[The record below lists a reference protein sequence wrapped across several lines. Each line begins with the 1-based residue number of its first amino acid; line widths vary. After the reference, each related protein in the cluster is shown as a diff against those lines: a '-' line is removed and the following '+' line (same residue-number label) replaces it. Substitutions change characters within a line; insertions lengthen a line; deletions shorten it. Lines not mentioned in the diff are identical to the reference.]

1 MTDGHNSLLFS
12 AGHDNIGAAGRM
24 STTDPAF
31 GAQKLSG
38 RGRSLA
44 LAALLIALTLAAF
57 YPVGR
62 LPFINYDDP
71 FYVTENNNVQSG
83 VNWNMVRW
91 AFTTYDTSN
100 WHPVTWLS
108 HALDCQLFAL
118 DPAGPHV
125 VNLLLHTTNVVLL
138 FWILLKA
145 TGLAA
150 RSAVVAG
157 LFAVHPL
164 NVETVAWVSERKN
177 LLSMLFFLLALCA
190 YECYARR
197 PSGFRYATVGVLF
210 AVGLMA
216 KPQIIMLPFV
226 LLLWDYWPL
235 ARNRDHAALAAKSW
249 QSLVL
254 EKLPLLA
261 ISAVSALL
269 TLAAH
274 SRGAMRP
281 LPLSYRVANA
291 LGSYVRYVKLA
302 FWPSHLAVYYP
313 HPLVSLR
320 SGSVLV
326 AFLFLALITYTVVGE
341 RGRRYLVVGWFWF
354 LITLVPVSGIVQV
367 GTQGMADRYAYLP
380 LIGVFLM
387 AVWGTADWASR
398 TKIPFGV
405 QSAVAVA
412 VLAALVALTHWQLRY
427 WHNSVT
433 LWTRTL
439 QVTHENTI
447 DEVNLG
453 AALLQAGEVGSA
465 MEHFRLAT
473 RIDPRDPF
481 SNMYLARYAQMQ
493 NRFPEAI
500 ERYRTV
506 IDATQDPGLR
516 ARAFTNMGFA
526 YRGLGNE
533 AEARKCFIAAA
544 SGGE

>member
-1 MTDGHNSLLFS
+1 
-12 AGHDNIGAAGRM
+12 M

-197 PSGFRYATVGVLF
+197 PSAFRYATVGVLF

-398 TKIPFGV
+398 AKIPFGV

>member
-12 AGHDNIGAAGRM
+12 AGHGNIGAAGRM
-24 STTDPAF
+24 STIDPAF
-31 GAQKLSG
+31 GARRLAG

-71 FYVTENNNVQSG
+71 FYVTENHNVQSG
-83 VNWNMVRW
+83 VNWDMVRW
-91 AFTTYDTSN
+91 AFTTYYTSN

-125 VNLLLHTTNVVLL
+125 VNLLLHMTNVVLL

-150 RSAVVAG
+150 RSALVAG

-190 YECYARR
+190 YEWYARR
-197 PSGFRYATVGVLF
+197 PSAFRYATVGVLF

-235 ARNRDHAALAAKSW
+235 ARNSDHAALAAKSW
-249 QSLVL
+249 PSLVL
-254 EKLPLLA
+254 EKLPLFA
-261 ISAVSALL
+261 MSSASALL

-281 LPLSYRVANA
+281 LPLSYRVANV
-291 LGSYVRYVKLA
+291 LGSYVRYLKLA
-302 FWPSHLAVYYP
+302 FWPSRLAVYYP

-320 SGSVLV
+320 SGSVLI
-326 AFLFLALITYTVVGE
+326 AFLSLAAITYTVAGE

-354 LITLVPVSGIVQV
+354 LITLVPMSGIVQV
-367 GTQGMADRYAYLP
+367 GMQGMADRYAYLP
-380 LIGVFLM
+380 LIGIFLM

-398 TKIPFGV
+398 AKIPFGG
-405 QSAVAVA
+405 QAAVAVA

-453 AALLQAGEVGSA
+453 AALLQAGEVDSA

-473 RIDPRDPF
+473 RIDPRDPL

-506 IDATQDPGLR
+506 IDATQDPGLK
-516 ARAFTNMGFA
+516 ARAFTNMGYA